1 MFQIYLVNKSLS
13 IIFAGIYIVG
23 AKRTAFGT
31 FGGALKNINLTQL
44 QTVAAKGALD
54 AAGLRG
60 EQVDTVVVGNV
71 IACSAIDG
79 IYLPRHVGLNCGVP
93 IEKPALAINRL
104 CGSGFQSIVNG
115 AQDILVGG
123 AKVALTG
130 GVENMSQAPFI
141 ARNIRFGTTL
151 GANYN
156 LEDSL
161 WSGLTDSYCK
171 LPMALTAENLG
182 EQFKISREQVDA
194 FALRSQQNWA
204 KAQKE
209 GVFNTEITPI
219 KLKVKGKEVDFVVDE
234 HPRPQTTIEGL
245 AKLPSLFKKNGVVTA
260 GTASGISDGAAA
272 VVIASEEA
280 VKEYNLKPLA
290 RLVAFS
296 FVGVKPEIMGYGP
309 VPAIQNVLKVSGKKL
324 EDIDLIEINEAFAA
338 QTLACAD
345 ALGLDVSKL
354 NVNGGAIALG
364 HPLGASG
371 ARITGHLVHEMQRK
385 NLKYSI
391 GSACI
396 GGGQGIALLLESV

>member
-1 MFQIYLVNKSLS
+1 MSAATK
-13 IIFAGIYIVG
+13 GIYIVA

-31 FGGALKNINLTQL
+31 FGGALKNISQTQL
-44 QTVAAKGALD
+44 QTSAAKAALD
-54 AAGLRG
+54 AAGLKG
-60 EQVDTVVVGNV
+60 DQVDTVTIGNV
-71 IACSAIDG
+71 IASSSVDG
-79 IYLPRHVGLNCGVP
+79 IYVPRHVGLNCGVP
-93 IEKPALAINRL
+93 IEKPALGVNRL

-130 GVENMSQAPFI
+130 GVENMSQTPYI
-141 ARNIRFGTTL
+141 ARNMRFGTTL

-161 WSGLTDSYCK
+161 WAGLTDSHCK
-171 LPMALTAENLG
+171 LPMALTAENLAD
-182 EQFKISREQVDA
+182 QYKISRERVDE
-194 FALRSQQNWA
+194 FALRSQKNWE
-204 KAQKE
+204 KGQQE
-209 GVFNTEITPI
+209 GAFNAEITPI

-234 HPRPQTTIEGL
+234 HPRPKTTIEGL

-260 GTASGISDGAAA
+260 GTASGICDGAAA
-272 VVIASEEA
+272 VIVASEDA
-280 VKEYNLKPLA
+280 LKEYNLKPLA

-296 FVGVKPEIMGYGP
+296 SVGVKPEIMGIGP
-309 VPAIQNVLKVSGKKL
+309 VPAIQNVLRLSGLKL

-345 ALGLDVSKL
+345 ALKLDHSKL
-354 NVNGGAIALG
+354 NMNGGAIALG

-371 ARITGHLVHEMQRK
+371 SRITAHLVHELQRK
-385 NLKYSI
+385 KLKYGI

>member
-1 MFQIYLVNKSLS
+1 MSAVTK
-13 IIFAGIYIVG
+13 GIYIVA

-31 FGGALKNINLTQL
+31 FGGALKNIHQTQL
-44 QTVAAKGALD
+44 QTVAAKAALD

-60 EQVDTVVVGNV
+60 EQVDTVVIGNV
-71 IACSAIDG
+71 IASSSTDG
-79 IYLPRHVGLNCGVP
+79 AYLPRHVGLHCGIP
-93 IEKPALAINRL
+93 IETPALGVNRL

-115 AQDILVGG
+115 AQDILLGS
-123 AKVALTG
+123 AKVALAG
-130 GVENMSQAPFI
+130 GVESMSLAPMI
-141 ARNIRFGTTL
+141 ARNIRFGVTL
-151 GANYN
+151 GGNYN
-156 LEDSL
+156 LEDAL
-161 WSGLTDSYCK
+161 WAGLTDTYCK
-171 LPMALTAENLG
+171 LPMALTAENLA
-182 EQFKISREQVDA
+182 EQFKITKERVDE
-194 FALRSQQNWA
+194 FSLRSQQNWA

-209 GVFNTEITPI
+209 GAFSAEIAPI
-219 KLKVKGKEVDFVVDE
+219 KLKVKGKEVDFVIDE

-290 RLVAFS
+290 RLAAYS
-296 FVGVKPEIMGYGP
+296 FVGVKPEIMGFGP

-345 ALGLDVSKL
+345 ALKLDVSKL
-354 NVNGGAIALG
+354 NVNGGAIAMG

-371 ARITGHLVHEMQRK
+371 ARITGHLAHEMQRK
-385 NLKYSI
+385 NLKYTI

-396 GGGQGIALLLESV
+396 GGGQGIAVLLESV

>member
-1 MFQIYLVNKSLS
+1 MSAVTK
-13 IIFAGIYIVG
+13 GIYIVA

-31 FGGALKNINLTQL
+31 FGGALKNVNQTQL
-44 QTVAAKGALD
+44 QTTAAKAALD
-54 AAGLRG
+54 AAGLKG
-60 EQVDTVVVGNV
+60 EQVDTVIVGNV
-71 IACSAIDG
+71 IASASTDG
-79 IYLPRHVGLNCGVP
+79 IYVPRHVGLNCGVP
-93 IEKPALAINRL
+93 IEKPALGINRL

-130 GVENMSQAPFI
+130 GVESMSQTPFI
-141 ARNIRFGTTL
+141 ARNMRFGTTL

-156 LEDSL
+156 LEDAL
-161 WSGLTDSYCK
+161 WAGLTDTYCK
-171 LPMALTAENLG
+171 LPMALTAENLAD
-182 EQFKISREQVDA
+182 QYKISRERVDE
-194 FALRSQQNWA
+194 FALRSQKNWE
-204 KAQKE
+204 KAQQE
-209 GVFNTEITPI
+209 GAFNAEIAPI

-234 HPRPQTTIEGL
+234 HPRPKTTIEGL
-245 AKLPSLFKKNGVVTA
+245 AKLPSLFKKNGTVTA
-260 GTASGISDGAAA
+260 GTASGICDGAAA
-272 VVIASEEA
+272 VVVASEA
-280 VKEYNLKPLA
+280 ALKEYNLKPLA

-296 FVGVKPEIMGYGP
+296 FVGVKPEIMGIGP
-309 VPAIQNVLKVSGKKL
+309 VPAIQNVLRVAGKKL

-345 ALGLDVSKL
+345 ALKLDPSKL

-371 ARITGHLVHEMQRK
+371 SRITGHLVHELQRK
-385 NLKYSI
+385 KLKYGI